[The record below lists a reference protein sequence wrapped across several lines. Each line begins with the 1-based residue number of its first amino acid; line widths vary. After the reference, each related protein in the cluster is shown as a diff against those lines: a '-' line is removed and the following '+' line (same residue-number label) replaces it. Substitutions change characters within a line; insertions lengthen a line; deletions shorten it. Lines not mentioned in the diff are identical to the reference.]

1 MLTAIFGSELRARLL
16 GLFLLHPEA
25 KYTIS
30 KLAADSGLTPA
41 ALRKELEALV
51 GLGLLRVEEEA
62 EEKKEEKE
70 SLLDKKAISRT
81 GKGRAKKVLAPEK
94 PKKKLYAV
102 SSEFILYPELR
113 ALLAKAQI
121 LSSQKLVAAID
132 KNFQPKL
139 LVLSGFFTN
148 SPEAQTDILVVGAI
162 KRSVFLKFVTDLEKS
177 LEREINFTIMDEKEF
192 LFRQEIM
199 DIFLYN
205 VLNGKTITLINR
217 LAGK

>member
-25 KYTIS
+25 KYTTS
-30 KLAADSGLTPA
+30 KLAADSGSTPA

-51 GLGLLRVEEEA
+51 GLGLLRVEEEK
-62 EEKKEEKE
+62 EREEKE
-70 SLLDKKAISRT
+70 ALPEKEMA
-81 GKGRAKKVLAPEK
+81 AKKEKSRSKKNATPEK

-102 SSEFILYPELR
+102 APEFILYPELR

-121 LSSQKLVAAID
+121 LSSQKFVAAID

-148 SPEAQTDILVVGAI
+148 SPEAQTDILVVGAV
-162 KRSVFLKFVTDLEKS
+162 KRSVFLKFVADLEKS
-177 LEREINFTIMDEKEF
+177 LEREINFTIMDEKEY

-217 LAGK
+217 LSGK

>member
-30 KLAADSGLTPA
+30 KLAADSGSTPA

-51 GLGLLRVEEEA
+51 GLGLLRVEEE
-62 EEKKEEKE
+62 KEEKE
-70 SLLDKKAISRT
+70 ALPEKEMAAKKE
-81 GKGRAKKVLAPEK
+81 KGRSKKNATPEK

-102 SSEFILYPELR
+102 VPEFILYPELR

-121 LSSQKLVAAID
+121 LSSQKFVAAID

-148 SPEAQTDILVVGAI
+148 SPEAQTDILVVGAV

-177 LEREINFTIMDEKEF
+177 LEREINFTIMDEKEY

-217 LAGK
+217 LSGK